1 MMNSQT
7 TKPTH
12 RKKFLLWGAAILS
25 SFTVLK
31 FFSVNKNK
39 TTEPVGETVKMLTQD
54 GRLVMIDK
62 KLLASSGKK
71 VTNEELQQWI
81 KK

>member
-1 MMNSQT
+1 MEQT
-7 TKPTH
+7 TKTPN
-12 RKKFLLWGAAILS
+12 RKKFLVWGAALLS
-25 SFTVLK
+25 SFT
-31 FFSVNKNK
+31 FFKYFSDTKKVIA
-39 TTEPVGETVKMLTQD
+39 EPAADTVKMLTQD
-54 GRLVMIDK
+54 GRLVVVDK

>member
-1 MMNSQT
+1 MEQT
-7 TKPTH
+7 TKTSN
-12 RKKFLLWGAAILS
+12 RKKFLIWGAAILS
-25 SFTVLK
+25 SFTFLK
-31 FFSVNKNK
+31 YFSGTKKVIA
-39 TTEPVGETVKMLTQD
+39 EPANETVKMLTQD
-54 GRLVMIDK
+54 GRLVVIDK